1 MAKAGAFDLADVLFC
16 WHPFNSTGVMTGS
29 LQANKQVY
37 VRFHG
42 QGSHAAMSP
51 ELGRSALDALELVN
65 IGVNFLREHMKGYER
80 VHYAITDTG
89 GISPNVVQPFAEG
102 IYLLRSS
109 DIASVNKLYER
120 FEKIVEGAALMTE
133 TKPEIIFDKACS
145 NIVPNEVLENVLYEA
160 LLEEGP
166 IQFTQEE
173 IDKAKEY
180 RKTFPEDN
188 LKSEMSLQYVEND
201 YIEQEMNYLK
211 NNYLYDKIIKYVH
224 KSNVIMGSSDV
235 GDASNAVP
243 TSQIITACYAIG
255 TAGHSWQEVS
265 QGKLSYAM
273 KGMLKATDV
282 LARAGIKVLNNPE
295 IANEAKK
302 ELIRRR
308 GEKFISPIPD
318 GQIPLA
324 LRKK

>member
-1 MAKAGAFDLADVLFC
+1 
-16 WHPFNSTGVMTGS
+16 
-29 LQANKQVY
+29 
-37 VRFHG
+37 
-42 QGSHAAMSP
+42 
-51 ELGRSALDALELVN
+51 
-65 IGVNFLREHMKGYER
+65 
-80 VHYAITDTG
+80 
-89 GISPNVVQPFAEG
+89 
-102 IYLLRSS
+102 
-109 DIASVNKLYER
+109 
-120 FEKIVEGAALMTE
+120 
-133 TKPEIIFDKACS
+133 
-145 NIVPNEVLENVLYEA
+145 
-160 LLEEGP
+160 
-166 IQFTQEE
+166 
-173 IDKAKEY
+173 
-180 RKTFPEDN
+180 
-188 LKSEMSLQYVEND
+188 
-201 YIEQEMNYLK
+201 
-211 NNYLYDKIIKYVH
+211 
-224 KSNVIMGSSDV
+224 MGSSDV
-235 GDASNAVP
+235 GDTSNAVP